1 MRIGKIISKIPWDKI
16 LKYAPII
23 VEAARNIY
31 DRVQKRWFPHE
42 REDTKR
48 SQKNPSITLKELA
61 KRISDLERHEVEQ
74 AELVQRI
81 ADQLN
86 DISFGM
92 KVVADRNIIA
102 LIVSGLAILLALI
115 TLGSYLMK

>member
-1 MRIGKIISKIPWDKI
+1 MKIRQIISKIPWDKI
-16 LKYAPII
+16 LKYGPII

-31 DRVQKRWFPHE
+31 DSVQKRWFPHE

-81 ADQLN
+81 AGQLN

>member
-1 MRIGKIISKIPWDKI
+1 MKIRQIISKIPWDKI
-16 LKYAPII
+16 LKYGPII

-31 DRVQKRWFPHE
+31 DSVQKRWFPHE